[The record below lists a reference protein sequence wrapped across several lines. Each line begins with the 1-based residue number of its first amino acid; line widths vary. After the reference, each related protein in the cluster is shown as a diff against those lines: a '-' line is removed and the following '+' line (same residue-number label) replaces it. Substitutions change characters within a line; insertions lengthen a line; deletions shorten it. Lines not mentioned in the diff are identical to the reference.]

1 MQHKCN
7 NHKSIHSLHNIAE
20 LKMFQRMN
28 ATVEITKKTAILSY
42 ICFLEHLRENEEEQK
57 KIKVNKLFLFLQTY
71 FTYFN
76 SSI

>member
-1 MQHKCN
+1 
-7 NHKSIHSLHNIAE
+7 
-20 LKMFQRMN
+20 MFQRMN